1 MTMLD
6 LSLTPRRAAL
16 LEGHDTEVHVL
27 VAITAPDAPPGV
39 TPRTPLNLAIV
50 LDRSGSMAGRPL
62 TEAKRCAEHMI
73 RGLTAEDRVA
83 LVAFDDD
90 VTIVSPSVL
99 AGSPA
104 AILAALRDID
114 SGGSTNLHGGWLA
127 GAENVGAHVK
137 PNNLSRV
144 ILLTDGQANVGETEP
159 HRIAQDCARLAAA
172 GVSTSTYGLGAS
184 FAEDLLQA
192 MAASGGGKAY
202 FGETAEDLM
211 DPFREEFDLMR
222 ALCAR
227 QVRLTLE
234 PAPGV
239 EAKVINLTRRDAEG
253 RTIVPDV
260 AYGGVAWALVRLRV
274 PAALVEPGRA
284 DVHLLTT
291 TLAFQT
297 TAGEHRTSAPAH
309 LRLTRLPAAAFAA
322 VAEDPV
328 VTARW
333 QEARSAEVQEEARE
347 AAAAGDWG
355 RVDALIADAQ
365 HTAGDNAWAQ
375 ESLAAL
381 EQIARTRDT
390 LRFRKEAAY
399 KSARM
404 RERLYE
410 AGEDS
415 AAAYDAAFEQTKRS
429 YLRRKPREGKNLS
442 E

>member
-1 MTMLD
+1 MTMID

-16 LEGHDTEVHVL
+16 LEGLDTEVHVL
-27 VAITAPDAPPGV
+27 VSIAAPDAPPGV
-39 TPRTPLNLAIV
+39 APRTPLNLALV

-62 TEAKRCAEHMI
+62 HEAKRCAEYMI
-73 RGLTAEDRVA
+73 RGLTPADRVA
-83 LVAFDDD
+83 VVTFDDAVD
-90 VTIVSPSVL
+90 IVAPSTS
-99 AGSPA
+99 ASAQNGIIA
-104 AILAALRDID
+104 AVRSIR

-127 GAENVGAHVK
+127 GAESVGAHVQ
-137 PNNLSRV
+137 PGGLSRV
-144 ILLTDGQANVGETEP
+144 ILLTDGQANHGETDP

-172 GVSTSTYGLGAS
+172 GVTTSTYGLGDG
-184 FAEDLLQA
+184 FNEDLLQL
-192 MAASGGGKAY
+192 MAASGNGRSY

-227 QVRLTLE
+227 QLRLKLE

-239 EAKVINLTRRDAEG
+239 EAKVINLTRVDADG

-274 PAALVEPGRA
+274 PASLAEAGRA

-297 TAGEHRTSAPAH
+297 TAGELRTTAPAH
-309 LRLTRLPAAAFAA
+309 LRLSRLPAAAFAA

-333 QEARSAEVQEEARE
+333 QEARSAEVQEQARE

-365 HTAGDNAWAQ
+365 RTAGDNAWAQ

-410 AGEDS
+410 ASEDS
-415 AAAYDAAFEQTKRS
+415 AAAYDATFEQTKRS
-429 YLRRKPREGKNLS
+429 YLRRKPREGKNMS